1 MGILDVFKKK
11 GEEDFTQRPPPLD
24 MGPPGMPG
32 PMPGPPAGIPGLPAP
47 TMGLPP
53 PPAPPAGIKREAP
66 GVTLLTEDLEE
77 ISEAIIQEKWTTFTK
92 DWGAMMDWKERID
105 DTVVELRTTLDNIE
119 KKMDSIERA
128 VLGKVE
134 EYSKGIGDVRT
145 ELKAMQKVFGDVM
158 PAFTENV
165 KKLSDLAVKKKK

>member
-1 MGILDVFKKK
+1 MGIFDVFKKK
-11 GEEDFTQRPPPLD
+11 EDEDFAQRPPPID

-32 PMPGPPAGIPGLPAP
+32 PAMPAWEAPSLPAP

-53 PPAPPAGIKREAP
+53 PPAPPMGVRREEP

-92 DWGAMMDWKERID
+92 EWDAMMGWKERID
-105 DTVVELRTTLDNIE
+105 DTVVELRTTLDSIE

-134 EYSKGIGDVRT
+134 EYSKSIGDVRT

-165 KKLSDLAVKKKK
+165 KKLSDLAGKKNK